1 MHNIEL
7 NNGVMIPAIGYG
19 TYKATNQDGYSV
31 ILDAIRAGYR
41 HLDTAK
47 VYENEEEVGRA
58 VRESGIPR
66 EEFFLTSKLDRNL
79 LGYENAKRELDRSL
93 MRLGT
98 EYLDLYL
105 MHWPRADYGKQ
116 DFDRWETL
124 DIETW
129 RAFEELQ
136 ETGKI
141 RAIGVSNFLVHHL
154 ENLLPY
160 CKVIPAVNQLELHP
174 GYLQE
179 ETVAYCRDRGIVPE
193 AWSPIGRSRLR
204 NNALLVELA
213 EKYNTTVAHLC
224 LVFDYAE
231 GFVVLPK
238 SSQKARMEEN
248 LNLTDLTLSDADR
261 DRIRNM
267 AEAGWSGEHPDRETV
282 AVPK

>member
-47 VYENEEEVGRA
+47 IYENEEEVGRA

-136 ETGKI
+136 EAGKI

>member
-47 VYENEEEVGRA
+47 IYENEEEVGRA

>member
-47 VYENEEEVGRA
+47 IYENEEEVGRA

-93 MRLGT
+93 KRLGT

-136 ETGKI
+136 EVGKI